1 MLKIGKTE
9 LGKIPRVAISISD
22 REDNKSIPRGLI
34 DILEIRVDQF
44 KKMEPGYINDVIKER
59 RKIGI
64 PLLLTVRSRKE
75 GGERDI
81 PDHLK
86 LRTFRENIPW
96 VDAVDIE
103 LESPILPEVV
113 KAAKKDKKI
122 VIVSWHNLKTTPN
135 DKMLKGILNKAKR
148 SGADIIKIACQANKK
163 EDLIRLTRWTIDNR
177 SKNIITISLGA
188 MGSISRL
195 FFPAIGSLITY
206 AYLNKSSGPGQRP
219 LSELREHLRL
229 YFPKEFRYD

>member
-9 LGKIPRVAISISD
+9 LGGIPRVAISISD

-44 KKMEPGYINDVIKER
+44 KKTDPGYINDVIKER

-81 PDHLK
+81 PNQLK
-86 LRTFRENIPW
+86 LRIFQENITL

-103 LESPILPEVV
+103 LESPILLEVV
-113 KAAKKDKKI
+113 KTARKNKKI

-135 DKMLKGILNKAKR
+135 DKILKGILNKAKR
-148 SGADIIKIACQANKK
+148 NGADIIKIAAKASKK
-163 EDLIRLTRWTIDNR
+163 DDLIRLARWTIDNR
-177 SKNIITISLGA
+177 SENIITISLGDT
-188 MGSISRL
+188 GGISRL
-195 FFPAIGSLITY
+195 VFPALGSLITY
-206 AYLNKSSGPGQRP
+206 AYLNNPSGPGQRP
-219 LSELREHLRL
+219 LGELREHLRL
-229 YFPKEFRYD
+229 YFPKELA